1 MKTLKTLEDY
11 FKQIYIEDEFVVRL
25 TKVLEKWGFKA
36 NYTILVI
43 GVCRD
48 EIAQP
53 LMEKLGKLWG
63 SIFNISSLGA
73 LFIAGKTALRAA
85 MSHSPIFDGKE
96 RYVFA
101 IFPHIAIDENG
112 NFGLCNRSG
121 REEKSVA
128 CGALLSFLNELKEKR
143 VSLSFDPLDIEQNY
157 LKFRILK
164 ELSYGHIPDLLELTE
179 MVRTISHRDLE
190 EALSSC
196 IVLPKSDY
204 ALLSGIQIH
213 GPEQNYIALAEG
225 YVIIEGTRYNL
236 TLDILEEGS

>member
-1 MKTLKTLEDY
+1 MNYLGILNEHFQQV
-11 FKQIYIEDEFVVRL
+11 FKEDEFVLRL
-25 TKVLEKWGFKA
+25 TKALEKRGFKA
-36 NYTILVI
+36 NNTILVT

-85 MSHSPIFDGKE
+85 MSHSPIVDDKE
-96 RYVFA
+96 RYVFT

-112 NFGLCNRSG
+112 NFGLCKRSG
-121 REEKSVA
+121 REEKSLA

-157 LKFRILK
+157 LKFRILE

-179 MVRTISHRDLE
+179 MVRAISHRDLE

-196 IVLPKSDY
+196 IISKKSDY

-213 GPEQNYIALAEG
+213 GPQQNYIALAEG
-225 YVIIEGTRYNL
+225 YVIIEGKKYNL
-236 TLDILEEGS
+236 TLDIHEEGS